1 MKKILLTVLVFLLF
15 SVSCTENQ
23 RAKEWGGNA
32 TYVVPDNYKVVNVT
46 WKDSDLWILVK
57 PMSKKDSAE
66 IYIFFEKSG
75 WGIMNGQYKLIENK
89 TK

>member
-1 MKKILLTVLVFLLF
+1 MKRILLIVGLFLLF

-23 RAKEWGGNA
+23 RAKDWGGTA
-32 TYVVPDNYKVVNVT
+32 TYVVPQNYKVVNVT
-46 WKDSDLWILVK
+46 WKESDLWILVK

-66 IYIFFEKSG
+66 SYVFFEKSG
-75 WGIMNGQYKLIENK
+75 WGILNGQYTIIESK